1 MRIGELGDR
10 TGVTAKTI
18 RYYESIG
25 LLPEPG
31 RTPSGYRDY
40 DDSAVTRLEFVR
52 SAQGAGLTLKEI
64 GGVLAVRDSGEPPC
78 DHVKEVLARRVAEV
92 ETRIAE
98 LEATRREL
106 RRLARRAER
115 LDPADCGEGEI
126 CRILGDGDGDGGGP
140 AGSLA

>member
-1 MRIGELGDR
+1 MRIGEVADH
-10 TGVTAKTI
+10 TGVSPKTI

-25 LLPEPG
+25 LLPEPP
-31 RTPSGYRDY
+31 RTSSGYRDY
-40 DDSAVTRLEFVR
+40 GGGAITRLEFVR

-64 GGVLAVRDSGEPPC
+64 RGVLAVRESGESPC
-78 DHVKEVLARRVAEV
+78 DHVKEVLASRVREV
-92 ETRIAE
+92 ESRIEE

-126 CRILGDGDGDGGGP
+126 CHIL
-140 AGSLA
+140 AGED